1 MDPEDT
7 DVWSS
12 SATVL
17 VVVIVMVVVLVAE
30 TPMVS
35 SAAKIKRKDCMARAI
50 ELRGYALTKTLS
62 QKLSTLQKQ
71 QRLQCLMAFLS
82 HLCWKR
88 KPGVDWPEGTQ
99 NIMFIYVIHG
109 PFSISKQRKV
119 AIGCNWQLDTAG
131 RLFQSQMDPKHLHT
145 SGSAFLLKYWLATL
159 QQGVGSVE
167 SNVQWI

>member
-88 KPGVDWPEGTQ
+88 KPGVDWPEGTRQ
-99 NIMFIYVIHG
+99 TSCSYMLFMDHFLLVN
-109 PFSISKQRKV
+109 KER
-119 AIGCNWQLDTAG
+119 WQLDAIGSWT
-131 RLFQSQMDPKHLHT
+131 LPEDFFQSQMDPKHLP
-145 SGSAFLLKYWLATL
+145 FLLKYWLATL